1 MEELRNIAGTVI
13 FVLPLTGGAKK
24 ACAFGILQRR
34 TLYFI
39 SMIVIKIAGG
49 HLRGVSARVNNT
61 ERATHDELFVGFPA
75 MPVVCM

>member
-1 MEELRNIAGTVI
+1 MKYCRCSDICATTNRWS
-13 FVLPLTGGAKK
+13 KK

-49 HLRGVSARVNNT
+49 HLRRISARVNNT
-61 ERATHDELFVGFPA
+61 ERAAHDEFFVGFPA